1 MDGLARTRVYAPFLG
16 TAQWIYT
23 TKDNTGQA
31 YFNASSFQLLGQTN
45 LNLVFEHQFVC
56 SRKSE
61 EENKKIVD
69 DLAAILKSVGALD
82 IKPYIVIVTP
92 VLEHINVFYNI
103 LDVPVPEVDKL
114 TSAIADACTDLIEK
128 LSV

>member
-1 MDGLARTRVYAPFLG
+1 
-16 TAQWIYT
+16 
-23 TKDNTGQA
+23 
-31 YFNASSFQLLGQTN
+31 